1 MEAVLIT
8 VRNEADR
15 HRVEA
20 VLRDVE
26 GVTGIRVV
34 DEVTKL
40 AEPALAIEWNSEED
54 QRWDNLL

>member
-15 HRVEA
+15 HRVEEI
-20 VLRDVE
+20 LRDVE
-26 GVTGIRVV
+26 GVTGIRVI

-40 AEPALAIEWNSEED
+40 AEPSLAIEWNSEAD
-54 QRWDNLL
+54 QRWDSLL